1 MRSRKEK
8 VVRTVIQVVD
18 EAGEVITSFDLI
30 DGEAVGITR
39 EGYRVLINGTPLKKA
54 QSQNLLI

>member
-39 EGYRVLINGTPLKKA
+39 EGYRVLINGTPLKNE
-54 QSQNLLI
+54 SPSENG